1 MDASQFLSVFGVDMG
16 KGSRVIAHRK
26 NLMEDALVKNV
37 KKREALRCQIIT
49 ILIELWRFN
58 ALPRD
63 SIDKMA
69 RTTEFILKSMVQHAV
84 LPNFDWKR
92 TVSDAFEKVCKPSR
106 GVSRKGDRSRTPRH
120 HSFKANMVRDSDARE
135 TLPRRRDV
143 SAARSKPAAKP
154 GDRFAST
161 NVALNTNQRQ

>member
-92 TVSDAFEKVCKPSR
+92 TVSDAFEKVCKTVTWRIP
-106 GVSRKGDRSRTPRH
+106 K
-120 HSFKANMVRDSDARE
+120 
-135 TLPRRRDV
+135 RRQESYS
-143 SAARSKPAAKP
+143 SAPFVQGKY
-154 GDRFAST
+154 GT
-161 NVALNTNQRQ
+161 